1 MKQEIEQKENYWSR
15 FASDFE
21 ERNYYVVGRADV
33 ERLQQKVSALKDLKK
48 VLELGC
54 GNGTYSRILAPNA
67 ESLLATDLSDEM
79 VKASNQRLKAFPN
92 VKIEKADCFHLTYSE
107 NSFDTIF
114 MANLIH
120 VIPTPEKAI
129 EECLR
134 VLKKDGLLVITSYT
148 QKGMTLRYRL
158 GLIYRYMKT
167 YGKPPRGGSQF
178 GLEDAKKLLKSYG
191 FHILEAELVGNK
203 SKALFV
209 KATHT

>member
-1 MKQEIEQKENYWSR
+1 MEQKETYWSR
-15 FASDFE
+15 FAADFE
-21 ERNYYVVGRADV
+21 ERNYYVVGKADV
-33 ERLQQKVSALKDLKK
+33 ELILNKVASLKNLKN

-54 GNGTYSRILAPNA
+54 GNGTYSKVLAKNA
-67 ESLLATDLSDEM
+67 NTLLATDLSGEM
-79 VKASNQRLKAFPN
+79 VKVSSQRLKAFPN
-92 VKIEKADCFHLTYSE
+92 VNVEKTDCFHLTYPE

-148 QKGMTLRYRL
+148 QKGMKLRYRL

-167 YGKPPRGGSQF
+167 YGKPPRGVSQF